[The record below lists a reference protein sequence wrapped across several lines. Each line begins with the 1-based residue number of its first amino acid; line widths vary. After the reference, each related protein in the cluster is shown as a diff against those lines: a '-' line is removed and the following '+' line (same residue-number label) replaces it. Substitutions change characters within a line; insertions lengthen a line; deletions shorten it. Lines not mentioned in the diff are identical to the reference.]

1 MEPYKHTPS
10 AQNERFSYTY
20 SAADQEELR
29 RIRKKYA
36 PEEEDKWERL
46 RALDASVTETAQL
59 ISLIIG
65 ILSALV
71 LGVGL
76 CCVLVWGSSAGMIVL
91 GVLVGIVGLAGV
103 AAAYPVYARISKRQR
118 DRVAPEILRLTEEL
132 MKK

>member
-1 MEPYKHTPS
+1 MEPIKHS
-10 AQNERFSYTY
+10 HNQQAERFSYTY

-46 RALDASVTETAQL
+46 RALDASVTEKAQL

-71 LGVGL
+71 LGVGM
-76 CCVLVWGSSAGMIVL
+76 CCVLVWGNTAGMVAL
-91 GVLVGIVGLAGV
+91 GILIGIVGLVGV
-103 AAAYPVYARISKRQR
+103 AAAYPVYQRIAKKQR

>member
-10 AQNERFSYTY
+10 AQNEHFSYTY